1 MALADFRY
9 VMRFRVPF
17 CDIDMLQHVNH
28 AAYIV
33 WAETVRCAY
42 LADVLGEPVA
52 GRNGVILAR
61 LEFDYERPLDYRED
75 VAVGCRIAR
84 LGRKSLDFVYE
95 IWSETRGDRA
105 ARGLCAVVAYDYETK
120 TSKVIPERWREI
132 IRDYE
137 VMAPTTAAGA
147 GAPS

>member
-1 MALADFRY
+1 MALTDFRY
-9 VMRFRVPF
+9 IMRLRVSF

-33 WAETVRCAY
+33 WAETALVSY

-61 LEFDYERPLDYRED
+61 LEFDYERPLEYRED
-75 VAVGCRIAR
+75 IAVGCRIAR

-105 ARGLCAVVAYDYETK
+105 ARGLAALVAYDHEAK
-120 TSKVIPERWREI
+120 TSKVVPERWREAI
-132 IRDYE
+132 TAYE
-137 VMAPTTAAGA
+137 IVVPVVTT